1 MDFEQILQMSTSQ
14 RNLALYQNIELVD
27 DVSEFLAVRQ
37 LYSAAIKQVRT
48 KLEIL
53 NDGFQV
59 EHCRN
64 PIHHIES
71 RLKPPGSI
79 LEKLRRKG
87 YPIDLKSLREG
98 ILDFAGVRVVCSYLD
113 DVELISGLL
122 LAQDG
127 ISLLKRKDY
136 ISAPK
141 PNGYRSLHL
150 VVLVQIQLAN
160 ANEYIPVEIQIRTIA
175 MDYWAGLEHQMKYK
189 AQDDVSASLK
199 SRLKHDADLLSAI
212 DADLQ
217 DIYCQLKDQGG
228 HTDMRPINGKIS

>member
-1 MDFEQILQMSTSQ
+1 MNFEQILQMTASE
-14 RNLALYQNIELVD
+14 RNLALLQDANFVD

-37 LYSAAIKQVRT
+37 LYNAAIKQVQT

-59 EHCRN
+59 EHCHN

-71 RLKPPGSI
+71 RLKSPGSI

-87 YPIDLKSLREG
+87 YSIELKSLRDG
-98 ILDFAGVRVVCSYLD
+98 ILDFAGVRVVCNYLD
-113 DVELISGLL
+113 DVELIAKLL
-122 LAQDG
+122 LSQAG
-127 ISLLKRKDY
+127 ISLLRRTDY
-136 ISAPK
+136 ISEPK

-150 VVLVQIQLAN
+150 VVLVQIRLAN

-175 MDYWAGLEHQMKYK
+175 MDYWASLEHQLKYK
-189 AQDDVSASLK
+189 GDSEVSEALK
-199 SRLKHDADLLSAI
+199 DRLRRDADLLSAI

-217 DIYCQLKDQGG
+217 DIYDQ
-228 HTDMRPINGKIS
+228 MRDQKA

>member
-1 MDFEQILQMSTSQ
+1 MNFEQILQMTASE
-14 RNLALYQNIELVD
+14 RNLALLQDANFVD

-37 LYSAAIKQVRT
+37 LYNAAIKQVQT

-59 EHCRN
+59 EHCHN

-71 RLKPPGSI
+71 RLKSPGSI

-87 YPIDLKSLREG
+87 YSIELKSLRDG
-98 ILDFAGVRVVCSYLD
+98 ILDFAGVRVVCNYLD
-113 DVELISGLL
+113 DVELIAKLL
-122 LAQDG
+122 LSQAG
-127 ISLLKRKDY
+127 ISLLRRTDY
-136 ISAPK
+136 ISEPK

-175 MDYWAGLEHQMKYK
+175 MDYWASLEHQLKYK
-189 AQDDVSASLK
+189 GDSEVSEALK
-199 SRLKHDADLLSAI
+199 DRLRRDADLLSAI

-217 DIYCQLKDQGG
+217 DIYDQ
-228 HTDMRPINGKIS
+228 MRDQKA